1 MLCQGFTVL
10 LKRLVSVYI
19 SAVFSYPSSFEVTFH
34 YLHNYTEKKFKL
46 ESSDET
52 RGEPM
57 RTSMSILDS

>member
-10 LKRLVSVYI
+10 LKRLVGVYI

-34 YLHNYTEKKFKL
+34 YPHNYTEKKFKL
-46 ESSDET
+46 ESFDET
-52 RGEPM
+52 HGEPM